1 MKINP
6 GFLSIISNNEI
17 IIVLSLVEERMNV
30 FMFHGNSVSYS
41 NYICADILE
50 RLTKSYI
57 NAD

>member
-6 GFLSIISNNEI
+6 GFLSIVAPNEI
-17 IIVLSLVEERMNV
+17 IIVISLSEDHISA
-30 FMFHGNSVSYS
+30 FMFHGNSYSYAS
-41 NYICADILE
+41 RIRADVLE

>member
-17 IIVLSLVEERMNV
+17 IIVLSLVEERMSV
-30 FMFHGNSVSYS
+30 FMFHGHTVSYS
-41 NYICADILE
+41 NYIRVDVLE

>member
-17 IIVLSLVEERMNV
+17 IIVLSLVEERMSV

>member
-6 GFLSIISNNEI
+6 GFLSIVAPNEI
-17 IIVLSLVEERMNV
+17 IIVISLAKERMNV

>member
-1 MKINP
+1 MKIHP
-6 GFLSIISNNEI
+6 GFLSIISNTEI
-17 IIVLSLVEERMNV
+17 IIVLSLAEERINV

>member
-6 GFLSIISNNEI
+6 GFLSIILNNEI
-17 IIVLSLVEERMNV
+17 IIVLSLVEDYMSV

-41 NYICADILE
+41 NYIRVDVLE

>member
-1 MKINP
+1 MKIHP

-17 IIVLSLVEERMNV
+17 IIVLSLAKERMSV

>member
-6 GFLSIISNNEI
+6 GFLSIVSNTEI
-17 IIVLSLVEERMNV
+17 IIVLSLVEDYMNV

-41 NYICADILE
+41 NYIRVDVLE

>member
-6 GFLSIISNNEI
+6 GFLSIVSNNEI
-17 IIVLSLVEERMNV
+17 IIVLSLSEEHLNV
-30 FMFHGNSVSYS
+30 FIFDGHSVSYCD
-41 NYICADILE
+41 YIRADVLE